1 MQISVSEII
10 KLVAQALNC
19 EENTLS
25 IDSRIGKHENW
36 DSLGQLAI
44 MTLLEDKYHFTIN
57 EDNIDKLLGI
67 SDIYEFI
74 INMQKWH

>member
-10 KLVAQALNC
+10 KLVANALSC

-44 MTLLEDKYHFTIN
+44 MTLLEEKYHFVIN
-57 EDNIDKLLGI
+57 ENNIDKLLSIRG
-67 SDIYEFI
+67 IYEFI
-74 INMQKWH
+74 ANMQK